1 MMKIVTGL
9 DVPISGRPIQ
19 SIDSVSPTITQVA
32 LLGRDF
38 HGLRPSMRVRVGDK
52 VKIGQTLF
60 TDKKNPGVNFTS
72 PGAGTVSAINRG
84 EKRVLQSVVIDLDE
98 DEVSLNSPKY
108 AAEQLDELE
117 AVEIRR
123 NMQESGAWT
132 AFRTRPYSKVPQ
144 ADAEAKHIY
153 VNAMDTRPLAA
164 DPSIIIA
171 EREAD
176 FQNGLKLLSK
186 LTSGNVFVCHETS
199 KLLPQMN
206 SQNVLYREFSGV
218 HPAGLVGTHMHML
231 EPAGLEREMWH
242 INYQDVIALGSLF
255 TTGQCCV
262 DRVISLA
269 GPSVKNPRLLRVR
282 AGACISEIVS
292 NELEPGEVR
301 AISGSVLG
309 GYRAADWSDY
319 LGRYSLQVSVIPEGE
334 TRKFLHW
341 VNPTLDQF
349 SVMNVFFN
357 SLNRAKDKLFPM
369 SSTQN
374 GSPRA
379 MVPIG
384 NFEQVMPLDI
394 LPTQLLRALLV
405 RDTETAKQLGC
416 MELDEEDL
424 ALCTFVCHG
433 KYEYGPALRACL
445 EMIERDG

>member
-1 MMKIVTGL
+1 MMKIETGL

-19 SIDSVSPTITQVA
+19 SIDSVSPTITKVA

-38 HGLRPSMRVRVGDK
+38 HGLRPSMQVKVGDK

-72 PGAGTVSAINRG
+72 PGAGTISAVNRG
-84 EKRVLQSVVIDLDE
+84 AKRVLQSIIIDLDDSE
-98 DEVSLNSPKY
+98 ESINSPKY
-108 AAEQLDELE
+108 DAEQLDELD
-117 AVEIRR
+117 ASDIRR

-132 AFRTRPYSKVPQ
+132 AFRTRPNSKVPQ
-144 ADAEAKHIY
+144 ADAEPVHIY
-153 VNAMDTRPLAA
+153 VNAMDTSPLAA

-171 EREAD
+171 ERAED
-176 FQNGLKLLSK
+176 FQNGLTLLSK
-186 LTSGNVFVCHETS
+186 LTKGHVYVCHEAGKTIPQTS
-199 KLLPQMN
+199 YR
-206 SQNVLYREFSGV
+206 NVLYREFAGV
-218 HPAGLVGTHMHML
+218 HPAGLVGTHMHMI
-231 EPAGLEREMWH
+231 EPASINREMWH
-242 INYQDVIALGSLF
+242 MNYQDVIALGSLF
-255 TTGQCCV
+255 TSGKRCV
-262 DRVISLA
+262 DRVVSLA

-282 AGACISEIVS
+282 MGACTSEVV
-292 NELEPGEVR
+292 EGEIESGDVR
-301 AISGSVLG
+301 VISGSVLG
-309 GYRAADWSDY
+309 GFRAAGWSAY
-319 LGRYSLQVSVIPEGE
+319 LGRYSLQITVIPEGE
-334 TRKFLHW
+334 PRQLLHW
-341 VNPTLDQF
+341 VNPTLNQF

-357 SLNRAKDKLFPM
+357 SFSRAKGKLFPM

-384 NFEQVMPLDI
+384 NFEEVMPLDV

-405 RDTETAKQLGC
+405 RDTETAKSLGC

>member
-1 MMKIVTGL
+1 MMRIETGL

-19 SIDSVSPTITQVA
+19 SIDSVSPTITKVA

-38 HGLRPSMRVRVGDK
+38 HGLRPSMHVKVGDK

-72 PGAGTVSAINRG
+72 PGAGTISAINRG
-84 EKRVLQSVVIDLDE
+84 AKRVLQSIIVDLDE
-98 DEVSLNSPKY
+98 NEESINSPKY
-108 AAEQLDELE
+108 APEQLDELE
-117 AVEIRR
+117 ADEIRR

-132 AFRTRPYSKVPQ
+132 ALRTRPYSKVPQ
-144 ADAEAKHIY
+144 ADAKPIHIY
-153 VNAMDTRPLAA
+153 VNAMDTSPLAA
-164 DPSIIIA
+164 DPSVIIA
-171 EREAD
+171 ERPED
-176 FQNGLKLLSK
+176 FQNGLTILSK
-186 LTSGNVFVCHETS
+186 LTPNNVYVCHEAGKS
-199 KLLPQMN
+199 IPQTAYR
-206 SQNVLYREFSGV
+206 NVLYREFAGV
-218 HPAGLVGTHMHML
+218 HPAGLVGTHMHMI

-242 INYQDVIALGSLF
+242 INYQDVIALGNLF
-255 TTGQCCV
+255 TSGKRCV

-269 GPSVKNPRLLRVR
+269 GPKVKNPRLVR
-282 AGACISEIVS
+282 ARMGACTSELV
-292 NELEPGEVR
+292 EGEIESGDVR
-301 AISGSVLG
+301 VISGSVLG
-309 GYRAADWSDY
+309 GFRAAGWSAY
-319 LGRYSLQVSVIPEGE
+319 LGRYSLQVSVIAEGE
-334 TRKFLHW
+334 PRQFLHW
-341 VNPTLDQF
+341 VNPTLNQF
-349 SVMNVFFN
+349 SMMNVFLN
-357 SLNRAKDKLFPM
+357 SISRAKDQLFPM

-384 NFEQVMPLDI
+384 NFEDVVPLDI

-405 RDTETAKQLGC
+405 RDTEAAKELGC